1 MHLQIDSL
9 DPPSHPF
16 GVHHRSRVHLL
27 HHAVLMSR
35 LCRIRSLTRSQACL
49 HNNNLVQ
56 SIHNKDSANNLFLHK
71 NKMIL
76 SIGSHLL
83 YMHRLE

>member
-27 HHAVLMSR
+27 HHVVLGQKS
-35 LCRIRSLTRSQACL
+35 
-49 HNNNLVQ
+49 
-56 SIHNKDSANNLFLHK
+56 
-71 NKMIL
+71 
-76 SIGSHLL
+76 
-83 YMHRLE
+83 HRLPHLRPPAPADSSLKGQNQA